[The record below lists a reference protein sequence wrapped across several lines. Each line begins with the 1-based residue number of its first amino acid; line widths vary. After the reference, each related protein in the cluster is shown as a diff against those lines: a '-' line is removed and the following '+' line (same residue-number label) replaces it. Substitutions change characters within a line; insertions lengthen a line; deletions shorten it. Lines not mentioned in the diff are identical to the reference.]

1 MLYEEI
7 KARKAEILAEM
18 EGEVT
23 EERLAELNAESEAL
37 EAEARSIVERAEKLD
52 AEERKA
58 LEENETKKLEEVE
71 LPEERTI
78 EMTDIEI
85 RSTREYAEAFLNG
98 LKTDNYDEA
107 RALLSTN
114 GTNAGASLTG
124 YVPVP
129 TQLEKEIQT
138 AWEKN
143 ELVNLCKKS
152 YFKGNL
158 AVGFELSADGASV
171 HVEGTNAPSE
181 EVVTLGVVEIKAQ
194 NIKKWITVS
203 DEALEGTTVDTMGYL
218 VKEIAYQIVK
228 KAENLLVT
236 KISNAPTSADSDEVG
251 VPAINVSSITGTT
264 VATGSAELSGEAR
277 NLTLVINRGTRVDF
291 LAAQQGLNYLTD
303 VFDGAKVV
311 YTDQLDSFADA
322 SSDEVFA
329 ILGDFSLGA
338 QFNFPNGEGITMK
351 VDDASLAEKD
361 LVKIVGR
368 QYVGIGLV
376 ADKAFVKFVKAGS
389 SI

>member
-7 KARKAEILAEM
+7 QSRKAEILAEI

-37 EAEARSIVERAEKLD
+37 DAEARAIIERAEKRD
-52 AEERKA
+52 AEERKV
-58 LEENETKKLEEVE
+58 LEENETKKLEEVN
-71 LPEERTI
+71 LPDERKI
-78 EMTDIEI
+78 EMTEV

-114 GTNAGASLTG
+114 GTNGGLSLTG

-129 TQLEKEIQT
+129 TMLETEIKT
-138 AWEKN
+138 AWEQN

-171 HVEGTNAPSE
+171 HVEGTNANSE
-181 EVVTLGVVEIKAQ
+181 EVVTIGVVEIKAQ

-251 VPAINVSSITGTT
+251 VPAVNVTAITGTT
-264 VATGSAELSGEAR
+264 VAEGSAKLSGEAR
-277 NLTLVINRGTRVDF
+277 NLTLVINRATRVDF
-291 LAAQQGLNYLTD
+291 IAAQQGLNYLTD
-303 VFDGAKVV
+303 VYDGAKVV

-322 SSDEVFA
+322 SGDEVFA

-376 ADKAFVKFVKAGS
+376 ADKAFVKFVKKTS

>member
-7 KARKAEILAEM
+7 QSRKAEILAEI

-37 EAEARSIVERAEKLD
+37 DAEARSIIERAEKRD

-58 LEENETKKLEEVE
+58 LEENETKKLEEVN
-71 LPEERTI
+71 LPDERKI
-78 EMTDIEI
+78 EMTEV

-114 GTNAGASLTG
+114 GTNGGLSLTG

-129 TQLEKEIQT
+129 TMLETEIKT
-138 AWEKN
+138 AWEQN

-171 HVEGTNAPSE
+171 HVEGTNANSE
-181 EVVTLGVVEIKAQ
+181 EVVTIGVVEIKAQ

-251 VPAINVSSITGTT
+251 VPAVNVTAITGTT
-264 VATGSAELSGEAR
+264 VAEGSAKLSGEAR
-277 NLTLVINRGTRVDF
+277 NLTLVINRATRVDF
-291 LAAQQGLNYLTD
+291 IAAQQGLNYLTD
-303 VFDGAKVV
+303 VYDGAKVV

-322 SSDEVFA
+322 SGDEVFA

-376 ADKAFVKFVKAGS
+376 ADKAFVKFVKKTS

>member
-7 KARKAEILAEM
+7 QSRKAEILAEI

-37 EAEARSIVERAEKLD
+37 DAEARSIIERAEKRD
-52 AEERKA
+52 AEERKV
-58 LEENETKKLEEVE
+58 LEENETKKLEEVN
-71 LPEERTI
+71 LPDERKI
-78 EMTDIEI
+78 EMTEV

-114 GTNAGASLTG
+114 GTNGGLSLTG

-129 TQLEKEIQT
+129 TMLETEIKT
-138 AWEKN
+138 AWEQN

-171 HVEGTNAPSE
+171 HVEGTNANSE
-181 EVVTLGVVEIKAQ
+181 EVVTIGVVEIKAQ

-251 VPAINVSSITGTT
+251 VPAVNVTAITGTT
-264 VATGSAELSGEAR
+264 VAEGSAKLSGEAR
-277 NLTLVINRGTRVDF
+277 NLTLVINRATRVDF
-291 LAAQQGLNYLTD
+291 IAAQQGLNYLTD
-303 VFDGAKVV
+303 VYDGAKVV

-322 SSDEVFA
+322 SGDEVFA

-376 ADKAFVKFVKAGS
+376 ADKAFVKFVKKTS

>member
-7 KARKAEILAEM
+7 QARKSEILAEID
-18 EGEVT
+18 GEVT
-23 EERLAELNAESEAL
+23 EERLAELNAESEKL
-37 EAEARSIVERAEKLD
+37 DAEARSIIERAEKLE

-58 LEENETKKLEEVE
+58 IEESKNSKLEEVE
-71 LPEERTI
+71 LPTERKI
-78 EMTDIEI
+78 EMTEI
-85 RSTREYAEAFLNG
+85 RSTPEYAQAFLNG

-171 HVEGTNAPSE
+171 HVEGTAAPNE

-236 KISNAPTSADSDEVG
+236 KISNAPTSADADEVG
-251 VPAINVSSITGTT
+251 VPAIEVAAIGGTT
-264 VATGSAELSGEAR
+264 VAEGSAALSGEAR
-277 NLTLVINRGTRVDF
+277 NLTLVMNRATRVDF
-291 LAAQQGLNYLTD
+291 IAAQQGLNYLTD
-303 VFDGAKVV
+303 VYDGARVV

-322 SSDEVFA
+322 TDDEVFA

-376 ADKAFVKFVKAGS
+376 ADRAFVKFVKSAT